1 MDRCAGFLANRDQII
16 SMRMAEKKQRSTV
29 VTGQMALHLAA
40 RQALHQILNPLT
52 EFVIDTG
59 LSTHDMH
66 AILRECAVRIV
77 ADRQLQVAKRIN
89 VSGISASTGISRS
102 EISRIIKA
110 RSRAGGHT
118 DDYRQ
123 STNRILA
130 AWHDEPRYTN
140 SNGQPA
146 ELRLYGRGVTFD
158 SLVKVHGRGIP
169 TRAVLDELVRVRVVD
184 VLPSQRIK
192 AKASIVTDRGLTQ
205 QFVKAFGDRVSELLS
220 AMLANMREPSTA
232 EFLASVSGTVRSVE
246 SLPLIRKD
254 IASKGAEFL
263 SEIQDGF
270 VHHQSGRRTKGG
282 RSMSVT
288 VFCHEHR
295 EVDKVAAR
303 RGSSRRNFRRLS
315 KVIRR

>member
-1 MDRCAGFLANRDQII
+1 MQV
-16 SMRMAEKKQRSTV
+16 AEKKQRSTR
-29 VTGQMALHLAA
+29 VTGQTALQIAA
-40 RQALHQILNPLT
+40 RQALHQILNPLA

-59 LSTHDMH
+59 LSSRDIHT
-66 AILRECAVRIV
+66 ILRECAIRIV

-89 VSGISASTGISRS
+89 VSGISASTGIPRS

-110 RSRAGGHT
+110 RSRVDRHA
-118 DDYRQ
+118 DDHRQ

-140 SNGQPA
+140 SNGQPI

-158 SLVKVHGRGIP
+158 SLVNAHGRGIP
-169 TRAVLDELVRVRVVD
+169 TRAVLDELVRARVVE

-205 QFVKAFGDRVSELLS
+205 QFVKAVGDRVSELLS
-220 AMLANMREPSTA
+220 AMLANMREPGTA
-232 EFLASVSGTVRSVE
+232 EFLASVSGTVQSVK
-246 SLPLIRKD
+246 SLPLIRKE

-263 SEIQDGF
+263 SDIQDSF
-270 VHHQSGRRTKGG
+270 VHHQAGSRTKGG

-288 VFCHEHR
+288 VFCHEDR
-295 EVDKVAAR
+295 KKPSKFAVK

-315 KVIRR
+315 KVIRG

>member
-1 MDRCAGFLANRDQII
+1 MQV
-16 SMRMAEKKQRSTV
+16 AEKKQRSTV
-29 VTGQMALHLAA
+29 ITGQMALQIAA
-40 RQALHQILNPLT
+40 KHALRQILKPLT

-59 LSTHDMH
+59 LSTRDIHT
-66 AILRECAVRIV
+66 ILRECAVRIV
-77 ADRQLQVAKRIN
+77 ASRQLQVAKRIN

-110 RSRAGGHT
+110 RSRVGRHA
-118 DDYRQ
+118 DDHRQ

-130 AWHDEPRYTN
+130 AWHDDPKYTN

-146 ELRLYGRGVTFD
+146 ELRLYGRGATFD
-158 SLVKVHGRGIP
+158 SLVKAHGRGIP
-169 TRAVLDELVRVRVVD
+169 TRAVLDELVRTRVVD

-192 AKASIVTDRGLTQ
+192 AKAPIVTDGGLTK
-205 QFVKAFGDRVSELLS
+205 QFVKAVGDRVSELLS
-220 AMLANMREPSTA
+220 AMLANMREPGAA

-246 SLPLIRKD
+246 SLPLIRKE

-270 VHHQSGRRTKGG
+270 VHHQTGVRTKGG

-288 VFCHEHR
+288 VFCYEDR
-295 EVDKVAAR
+295 ELDEVAPR
-303 RGSSRRNFRRLS
+303 RGSGRRNFRRSS
-315 KVIRR
+315 KTIRR